1 MESEDRLKATNHCHH
16 YTKGGL
22 DMIIYPLFLGS
33 IILAALDAIIV
44 TVNIHVYIKTKKFS
58 YLFFAVLISFVF
70 LAAVVR

>member
-1 MESEDRLKATNHCHH
+1 
-16 YTKGGL
+16 
-22 DMIIYPLFLGS
+22 MIIYPLFLGS